1 MDWDAIKN
9 EYIMGVGIKELAE
22 KYDCP
27 ITDIYERALDENW
40 NLKRDE
46 LAAAEIDLTE
56 KQKIFA
62 DEYLIDFNAT
72 RAAIAAGYS
81 EKSAEVIGWENLRK
95 PKIIQYL
102 QKRLASKQSDRIA
115 KQDEILEFYTKSMRD
130 PQISQKER
138 RLAAEDLSK
147 YYQMFNQK
155 IEITTTKLED
165 LIEDV

>member
-1 MDWDAIKN
+1 MDWEVLKN
-9 EYIMGVGIKELAE
+9 EYIMGASIKELAE

-27 ITDIYERALDENW
+27 ITDIYERALNENW

-81 EKSAEVIGWENLRK
+81 KRSAEVIGWENLRK
-95 PKIIQYL
+95 PKIRQYL
-102 QKRLASKQSDRIA
+102 QKRLASKQADRIA

-130 PQISQKER
+130 PQIDQKER
-138 RLAAEDLSK
+138 RLAAENLSK
-147 YYQMFNQK
+147 YYQMFTQK
-155 IEITTTKLED
+155 IEITTAKLED
-165 LIEDV
+165 LIDDV